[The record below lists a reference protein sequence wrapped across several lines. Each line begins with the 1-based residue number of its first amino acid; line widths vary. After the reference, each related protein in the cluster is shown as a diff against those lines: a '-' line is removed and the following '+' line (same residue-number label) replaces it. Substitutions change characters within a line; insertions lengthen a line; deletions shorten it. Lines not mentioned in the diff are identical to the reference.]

1 MLPKISQY
9 TKALRSKKLF
19 FDQEKTVR
27 QGYHFDYNYGNLEES
42 TLEILRLWPTD
53 EKISQTMK
61 HSHHLAVELAEF
73 LGMLQPADI
82 SPDLNSLQI
91 LISIHEE
98 EVSTS
103 DRKNQ
108 SENDKEQDEND
119 ETDFSAAITE
129 ASHEMRRISTEG
141 NNEENLSNLFQEGC
155 SQLTLIDQVSEDLST
170 LYNGDSIN
178 LGFQYGSEN
187 NLDFE
192 ILLQQRQ
199 RHEAYTSKPLE
210 RRFRTVSKRPDTSA
224 NIQPNKASH
233 FVAYFTKNEN
243 PEQRFVTQ
251 REKRWKE
258 NRRNVSITLAQLHAE
273 ELTAQLKKKKKVTN
287 KKAQHSHIQIPNIE
301 NANISKDF
309 PLIKGDYVF
318 VIYGDQIDL
327 TREECNLLT
336 HHLASNIVYHIG
348 PTNVLIEENVLKLLG
363 NEKQYYYDY
372 FGRKDIIEKIQ

>member
-1 MLPKISQY
+1 
-9 TKALRSKKLF
+9 
-19 FDQEKTVR
+19 
-27 QGYHFDYNYGNLEES
+27 
-42 TLEILRLWPTD
+42 
-53 EKISQTMK
+53 MK

-82 SPDLNSLQI
+82 SPELNSLQI

-210 RRFRTVSKRPDTSA
+210 
-224 NIQPNKASH
+224 
-233 FVAYFTKNEN
+233 
-243 PEQRFVTQ
+243 
-251 REKRWKE
+251 
-258 NRRNVSITLAQLHAE
+258 
-273 ELTAQLKKKKKVTN
+273 
-287 KKAQHSHIQIPNIE
+287 
-301 NANISKDF
+301 
-309 PLIKGDYVF
+309 
-318 VIYGDQIDL
+318 
-327 TREECNLLT
+327 
-336 HHLASNIVYHIG
+336 
-348 PTNVLIEENVLKLLG
+348 
-363 NEKQYYYDY
+363 
-372 FGRKDIIEKIQ
+372 

>member
-1 MLPKISQY
+1 
-9 TKALRSKKLF
+9 
-19 FDQEKTVR
+19 
-27 QGYHFDYNYGNLEES
+27 
-42 TLEILRLWPTD
+42 
-53 EKISQTMK
+53 
-61 HSHHLAVELAEF
+61 
-73 LGMLQPADI
+73 MLQPADI
-82 SPDLNSLQI
+82 SPELNFLQI

-108 SENDKEQDEND
+108 SGNDKEQDENN
-119 ETDFSAAITE
+119 ETNFSAAITE

-199 RHEAYTSKPLE
+199 RHEAYTSKSLE

-233 FVAYFTKNEN
+233 FVAYFTKMKIQSNDLL
-243 PEQRFVTQ
+243 P
-251 REKRWKE
+251 
-258 NRRNVSITLAQLHAE
+258 NVKS
-273 ELTAQLKKKKKVTN
+273 
-287 KKAQHSHIQIPNIE
+287 
-301 NANISKDF
+301 D
-309 PLIKGDYVF
+309 
-318 VIYGDQIDL
+318 
-327 TREECNLLT
+327 
-336 HHLASNIVYHIG
+336 
-348 PTNVLIEENVLKLLG
+348 
-363 NEKQYYYDY
+363 
-372 FGRKDIIEKIQ
+372 GRKIVEMYQLL

>member
-42 TLEILRLWPTD
+42 T
-53 EKISQTMK
+53 
-61 HSHHLAVELAEF
+61 
-73 LGMLQPADI
+73 
-82 SPDLNSLQI
+82 
-91 LISIHEE
+91 IHEE

-309 PLIKGDYVF
+309 PLIKGDY
-318 VIYGDQIDL
+318 
-327 TREECNLLT
+327 
-336 HHLASNIVYHIG
+336 
-348 PTNVLIEENVLKLLG
+348 
-363 NEKQYYYDY
+363 
-372 FGRKDIIEKIQ
+372 